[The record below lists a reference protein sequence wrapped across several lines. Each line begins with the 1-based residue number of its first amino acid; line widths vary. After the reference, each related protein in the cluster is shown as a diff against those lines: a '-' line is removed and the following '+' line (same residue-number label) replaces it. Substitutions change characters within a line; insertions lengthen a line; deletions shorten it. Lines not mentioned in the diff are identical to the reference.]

1 VLTEEHR
8 AAGRQIV
15 RPASRLEGSVH
26 LPPDK
31 SIAHRAALLAAL
43 GEGISRIR
51 NYPASA
57 DPQSTLSCIRAL
69 GIVVE
74 ERDGELFVH
83 GRGRRGFHAPSGPL
97 DCGNSGTTMRLLAGI
112 LAGQEFESILVGDAS
127 LSRRPMARIAQPLA
141 LMGAEIAMTD
151 GHAPITIRG
160 NVQLR
165 AIDYVL
171 PVPSAQVKSCVL
183 LAGLYADGET
193 TVVEKEASRDHTER
207 MLGLVSRNHEG
218 QRYVTSSPEVAVAS
232 RDYVVPADF
241 SAAAFFLVAG
251 SIVPD
256 SELFLPAVGMNPSRT
271 GLIDVLRDMG
281 ADIQIENKSEE
292 GGEPVADLLVRSATL
307 RGIEVQGPVIA
318 NIIDEIPVLAVAAA
332 VAEGRTVIRGAAEL
346 RVKETDRLAALAL
359 NLRKLGVDV
368 EEFADGIAIVGGKGL
383 EGAAVQSFEDH
394 RIAMSMAVA
403 GLVADGQTEIDHP
416 GCVAIS
422 FPSFW
427 ETLGSVER

>member
-1 VLTEEHR
+1 
-8 AAGRQIV
+8 
-15 RPASRLEGSVH
+15 
-26 LPPDK
+26 
-31 SIAHRAALLAAL
+31 
-43 GEGISRIR
+43 
-51 NYPASA
+51 
-57 DPQSTLSCIRAL
+57 
-69 GIVVE
+69 
-74 ERDGELFVH
+74 
-83 GRGRRGFHAPSGPL
+83 
-97 DCGNSGTTMRLLAGI
+97 MRLLAGI